1 MKKIQKVLLIV
12 NPISGNID
20 KTLLTTTITA
30 TLQKKKIALDVYETT
45 GENDQ
50 AHISKLLDE
59 KVFDRVFI
67 AGGDGTLKMV
77 AEVII
82 DYKIPVA
89 VFPSGSANGL
99 AFNLAIPQT
108 TVEQIE
114 VALGQNLMAMNLL
127 EIDDQICL
135 HISDFGLNA
144 ELIKNYE
151 SSAIRGKMGYF
162 LQSLPTLWES
172 KYPFDFTIQLEDRT
186 LKRSGVLLAF
196 ANAQKYGTG
205 ANVNP
210 HAKMDD
216 DVFELLI
223 CKSLDVKEILK
234 TLSNEATF
242 DPDVVEI
249 FPIKKAQVTCHQPVA
264 FQIDG
269 EYCGE
274 KEKLRVQLSS
284 KKLSILIPERQL

>member
-1 MKKIQKVLLIV
+1 MKALL
-12 NPISGNID
+12 
-20 KTLLTTTITA
+20 
-30 TLQKKKIALDVYETT
+30 
-45 GENDQ
+45 
-50 AHISKLLDE
+50 
-59 KVFDRVFI
+59 F
-67 AGGDGTLKMV
+67 
-77 AEVII
+77 
-82 DYKIPVA
+82 
-89 VFPSGSANGL
+89 
-99 AFNLAIPQT
+99 
-108 TVEQIE
+108 VE
-114 VALGQNLMAMNLL
+114 
-127 EIDDQICL
+127 
-135 HISDFGLNA
+135 
-144 ELIKNYE
+144 
-151 SSAIRGKMGYF
+151 KMGYF

>member
-99 AFNLAIPQT
+99 AFNLAIP
-108 TVEQIE
+108 
-114 VALGQNLMAMNLL
+114 
-127 EIDDQICL
+127 
-135 HISDFGLNA
+135 
-144 ELIKNYE
+144 
-151 SSAIRGKMGYF
+151 R
-162 LQSLPTLWES
+162 LQ
-172 KYPFDFTIQLEDRT
+172 
-186 LKRSGVLLAF
+186 
-196 ANAQKYGTG
+196 
-205 ANVNP
+205 
-210 HAKMDD
+210 
-216 DVFELLI
+216 
-223 CKSLDVKEILK
+223 
-234 TLSNEATF
+234 
-242 DPDVVEI
+242 
-249 FPIKKAQVTCHQPVA
+249 
-264 FQIDG
+264 
-269 EYCGE
+269 
-274 KEKLRVQLSS
+274 
-284 KKLSILIPERQL
+284 

>member
-30 TLQKKKIALDVYETT
+30 TLQKKNITLEVYKTT
-45 GENDQ
+45 GENDRVR
-50 AHISKLLDE
+50 ISKLLDE

-77 AEVII
+77 AEVIV

-108 TVEQIE
+108 TAEQIE

-151 SSAIRGKMGYF
+151 DSAVRGKMGYL

-216 DVFELLI
+216 DIFELLI
-223 CKSLDVKEILK
+223 YKSLDVKEILK

-242 DPDVVEI
+242 DSDVVEI